1 MASSDENQKWR
12 VVEYFPD
19 EREQKA
25 LRKRFSFKDFEEA
38 MAFVNKVGELAEKA
52 NHHPDINLGW
62 GYVQVWL
69 TTHSESKITD
79 KDHDLAVAID
89 QILE

>member
-1 MASSDENQKWR
+1 MNGWEEVD
-12 VVEYFPD
+12 YYPD

-25 LRKRFSFKDFEEA
+25 LRKRFVFKNFATALE
-38 MAFVNKVGELAEKA
+38 FTNKIGQLAEKA

-69 TTHSESKITD
+69 TTHSEHKVTK
-79 KDHDLAVAID
+79 KDHELASLID
-89 QILE
+89 AL